1 METELISGKRTNV
14 IERGVVVL
22 EDNEISLIV
31 FFFFFFFSPFKKARH
46 DVRVALSS
54 SRRFSCQT
62 NRSTRDDR
70 SSRFWDKSSGLW
82 ARFKGQ
88 REDARFFLSL
98 SFSLFFNL
106 PFFIPLFDLSYPYI
120 SRERERDV
128 LRISSLAKRVPLNAS
143 HLSCSTP
150 PTREKSI
157 LSEFDAGLDP
167 LTPSCSPKTRTP
179 PPHSVVHRLV

>member
-70 SSRFWDKSSGLW
+70 SSRFWDKSVVVY
-82 ARFKGQ
+82 GQ
-88 REDARFFLSL
+88 GSRDKEKMLVSFSLSL
-98 SFSLFFNL
+98 SLYFSIFLFSS
-106 PFFIPLFDLSYPYI
+106 LSSIYPTHIYQE
-120 SRERERDV
+120 RERETFYEFR
-128 LRISSLAKRVPLNAS
+128 LWPNAC
-143 HLSCSTP
+143 H
-150 PTREKSI
+150 
-157 LSEFDAGLDP
+157 
-167 LTPSCSPKTRTP
+167 
-179 PPHSVVHRLV
+179 